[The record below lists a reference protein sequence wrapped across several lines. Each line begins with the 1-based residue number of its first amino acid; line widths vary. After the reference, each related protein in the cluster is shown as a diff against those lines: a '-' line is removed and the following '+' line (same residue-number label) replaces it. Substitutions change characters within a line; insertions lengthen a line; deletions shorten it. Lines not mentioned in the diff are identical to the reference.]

1 MEKSKEKM
9 SAHLIV
15 FFAIIGLSIGITV
28 GIIMIHSLHLYVP
41 KTINQVTK

>member
-1 MEKSKEKM
+1 MEKQKVKV

-15 FFAIIGLSIGITV
+15 LFAIIGLSIGITI
-28 GIIMIHSLHLYVP
+28 GIVMIHSLNLYVP